1 MTSSLRVAATGVVV
15 ASLAMAGCSD
25 DSSAAGSGRPQVI
38 ASSYPFG
45 FVVEQVGGDL
55 IDAQNLT
62 APGQEPHDLELSP
75 RQLADLTEADLVVY
89 ESGFQPAVDDGLVE
103 ADLPE
108 DAVLD
113 VAQFVAVEVTGFSTE
128 HEDEHADEHGEH
140 GGHADHSEE
149 DADEH
154 EGASEGEP
162 DPHVWLDPVRMVEIT
177 AAVQDHLIAMDP
189 DNEQTYRDNAAA
201 LTAQLEELDAAYEG
215 RLARCERR
223 TIVTGHAAFAYLAE
237 RYDLKQVAIAGINP
251 SAEPTPEQQAE
262 VADLVEREGI
272 TTVFTEALV
281 SSDVAESIADETG
294 VRLAQLDPIEGL
306 SDGTAD
312 QTYLTLMKANL
323 AAIEEAN
330 GCS

>member
-1 MTSSLRVAATGVVV
+1 MWHSTPVALTA
-15 ASLAMAGCSD
+15 LAVTALGLAGCGD
-25 DSSAAGSGRPQVI
+25 DAAGDSGRPQVI

-55 IDAQNLT
+55 IDLQNLT
-62 APGQEPHDLELSP
+62 SPGQEPHDLELSP

-108 DAVLD
+108 GAVLD
-113 VAQFVAVEVTGFSTE
+113 VAQVVEVEVTGFSTE
-128 HEDEHADEHGEH
+128 HGDDEHADEEEAGKHEGE
-140 GGHADHSEE
+140 
-149 DADEH
+149 EH
-154 EGASEGEP
+154 EGEEHESEP
-162 DPHVWLDPVRMVEIT
+162 DPHVWLDPLRMVEIT
-177 AAVQDHLIAMDP
+177 AAVRDRLIAVDP
-189 DNEQTYRDNAAA
+189 ASEQVYRDNAAA
-201 LTAQLEELDAAYEG
+201 LTADLEQLDAAYQD
-215 RLARCERR
+215 RLAQCERR

-237 RYDLKQVAIAGINP
+237 RYDLTQVAIAGIDP

-262 VADLVEREGI
+262 VADLVESEGI

-281 SSDVAESIADETG
+281 SSAVAESIADETG

-306 SDGTAD
+306 SDDTAD
-312 QTYLTLMKANL
+312 QTYLTLMEANL